1 MMMESPLQLAC
12 LGSAVDS
19 RSTGGRPGR
28 YAAGG
33 ESSSGRS
40 DVFGSR
46 APCVGLREKGE
57 QRQQAGWEGCDAWRA
72 VQRRPGAAGCRSLED
87 AGATHWICTFFHAGV
102 QSQVTENRAWIPVE
116 LITNVLKR
124 CFVSAS

>member
-19 RSTGGRPGR
+19 RSMGGRPGR

-40 DVFGSR
+40 DVFGSH
-46 APCVGLREKGE
+46 APCLGLRERGE
-57 QRQQAGWEGCDAWRA
+57 QRQRAGWEGCDAWRA

-87 AGATHWICTFFHAGV
+87 AGALTGFAPFFV
-102 QSQVTENRAWIPVE
+102 QEFRPR
-116 LITNVLKR
+116 LLKTGLG
-124 CFVSAS
+124 FLLN